1 MGIGYIVVGG
11 LCLLLGLG
19 FTAAYLIKPR
29 YDCHDSTR
37 FEADS
42 CRKLGD
48 HTYLT
53 WNNEQPSTAVA
64 TGRDRF

>member
-29 YDCHDSTR
+29 YGSSDSITFR
-37 FEADS
+37 S
-42 CRKLGD
+42 L
-48 HTYLT
+48 
-53 WNNEQPSTAVA
+53 Q
-64 TGRDRF
+64 